1 MTVENVTVNRS
12 YPLPNAANPLNVDV
26 ARFITAL
33 TMLDIDVQS
42 VLASVAGYA
51 ALDGPA
57 FTGVPT
63 APTAASGTDTTQIA
77 TTAFVQAAL
86 DLLAASVAGGMSFKG
101 NWDASSGSFPGGGAA
116 QTGWYYIVSV
126 AGTVDGVD
134 FDVND
139 AIIAKADDAA
149 VGTYTGNWVKRDA
162 TDAVQS
168 VAGLTGAISAAALKT
183 ALALAIADVTGLQAA
198 LDGKSNTAHVHTG
211 VYEPVLT
218 PASQAEM
225 EAGTLTALRSMTPQR
240 VAQAIAAL
248 GGGGGW
254 ELVTT
259 LEPTSD
265 VAEVRATGL
274 SGYGLIMFMGVVQ
287 HATTSTYAGLVVEA
301 AASGGADRLLASGN
315 TNQIYGQATIWG
327 IIDNFNVADNKTKI
341 LHGLVSSGAGTLDRS
356 DAVGNN
362 NTSTWYP
369 LSGYSSFAEVLDELA
384 FSLTSGSL
392 EGSTADKRTVIRVYG
407 MA

>member
-86 DLLAASVAGGMSFKG
+86 DLLEASVAGGMSFKG

-126 AGTVDGVD
+126 AGTVDGVA

-149 VGTYTGNWVKRDA
+149 VDTYTGNWVKRDA

-183 ALALAIADVTGLQAA
+183 ALAMAIADVSGLQAA

-211 VYEPVLT
+211 VYEPVDANIVRANVAKALSKGFKQT
-218 PASQAEM
+218 AYD
-225 EAGTLTALRSMTPQR
+225 AGTKSAGTFTPDYTNSNRQYFSHGAGAFTLTCPADDCDIVMLMTN
-240 VAQAIAAL
+240 A
-248 GGGGGW
+248 
-254 ELVTT
+254 
-259 LEPTSD
+259 S
-265 VAEVRATGL
+265 
-274 SGYGLIMFMGVVQ
+274 
-287 HATTSTYAGLVVEA
+287 
-301 AASGGADRLLASGN
+301 ASGAITESGFGTRRGDDFDNTGTNKFWIWISVVNGNGALTVLAADGN
-315 TNQIYGQATIWG
+315 A
-327 IIDNFNVADNKTKI
+327 
-341 LHGLVSSGAGTLDRS
+341 
-356 DAVGNN
+356 
-362 NTSTWYP
+362 
-369 LSGYSSFAEVLDELA
+369 
-384 FSLTSGSL
+384 
-392 EGSTADKRTVIRVYG
+392 
-407 MA
+407 